1 MRLTGIGADNG
12 IFNAAAINQKVSRLN
27 GDKAAQASPF
37 IQQANMDSVFISGQG
52 KKQSVIQQLM
62 NQKQLIQESKD
73 AELKRGLESGYVNQD
88 KIDEYDE
95 QLEMLDK
102 QIAEA
107 TAKQFEED
115 GEDKES
121 GLISGKKVMTEEE
134 YEQRRMMDIMD
145 LSSGV
150 EQAEVVSSAK
160 AKMDGEARVLKAEI
174 ESDGAGALESKKER
188 LAEIEARSSD
198 LLEQVG
204 DKIADINEN
213 VTEAKSDVDVPVEES
228 IAEEKTD
235 TVSAEENAEKVG
247 NENPELE
254 REE

>member
-1 MRLTGIGADNG
+1 MRLTGIGANNG
-12 IFNAAAINQKVSRLN
+12 IFNAAAINQKVSRLSN
-27 GDKAAQASPF
+27 DNAAQASPF
-37 IQQANMDSVFISGQG
+37 IQQVNRDSVFISGQG

-73 AELKRGLESGYVNQD
+73 AELKRGLEGGYVNQD

-115 GEDKES
+115 GDDKES
-121 GLISGKKVMTEEE
+121 GQISDKKVMAEEE

-160 AKMDGEARVLKAEI
+160 AKI

-204 DKIADINEN
+204 EKIADVNEN

>member
-1 MRLTGIGADNG
+1 MRLTGIGANNG
-12 IFNAAAINQKVSRLN
+12 IFNAAAINQKVSRLSN
-27 GDKAAQASPF
+27 DNAAQASPF
-37 IQQANMDSVFISGQG
+37 IQQVNRDSVFISGQG

-73 AELKRGLESGYVNQD
+73 AELKRGLEGGYVNQD

-115 GEDKES
+115 GDDKES
-121 GLISGKKVMTEEE
+121 GQISDKKVMTEEE

-204 DKIADINEN
+204 DKIADVNEN

>member
-1 MRLTGIGADNG
+1 MRLTGIGANNG
-12 IFNAAAINQKVSRLN
+12 IFNAATINQKVSRLSN
-27 GDKAAQASPF
+27 DNAAQASPF
-37 IQQANMDSVFISGQG
+37 IQQANRDSVFISGQG

-73 AELKRGLESGYVNQD
+73 AELKRGLEGGYVNQD

-107 TAKQFEED
+107 TAKQFEEEGD
-115 GEDKES
+115 DKEP
-121 GLISGKKVMTEEE
+121 GQISDKKVMTEEE
-134 YEQRRMMDIMD
+134 YEQRRLMDIMD
-145 LSSGV
+145 LSSGAA
-150 EQAEVVSSAK
+150 QAEVVSSAK

-198 LLEQVG
+198 LLGQVG
-204 DKIADINEN
+204 DNIADANET
-213 VTEAKSDVDVPVEES
+213 VTESRAGVLSDDGVEEDKAYAVDDGEG
-228 IAEEKTD
+228 AE
-235 TVSAEENAEKVG
+235 
-247 NENPELE
+247 
-254 REE
+254 

>member
-134 YEQRRMMDIMD
+134 Y
-145 LSSGV
+145 
-150 EQAEVVSSAK
+150 K
-160 AKMDGEARVLKAEI
+160 AMDGTIKKRLHVHSVKTVEDIRKSNFTIPELKTYQSEYM
-174 ESDGAGALESKKER
+174 SQNK
-188 LAEIEARSSD
+188 
-198 LLEQVG
+198 
-204 DKIADINEN
+204 N
-213 VTEAKSDVDVPVEES
+213 VTYGYDFYPVEV
-228 IAEEKTD
+228 TD
-235 TVSAEENAEKVG
+235 DDL
-247 NENPELE
+247 PF
-254 REE
+254 